1 MEELGIFFLVIF
13 GSVLVRNFLK
23 LSDIFFRSTVVSFIV
38 FNEFGTKLFL
48 FLGDAIDFVPSHISE
63 ELDLYHSK

>member
-1 MEELGIFFLVIF
+1 MVIF

-48 FLGDAIDFVPSHISE
+48 FLGDAIDFVPCHISE
-63 ELDLYHSK
+63 EVDLCRSK